1 MTDMRPAIC
10 QINVR
15 AMAQNTESGTLVGH
29 SSNLLLRLGCVR
41 LGSEISSGGAGLG
54 EEAREDRV
62 DKGSEQ
68 DLSTRCLR
76 KSHPEDE
83 DKLEGVVKC
92 CNRSIQFF
100 QNVERGPAY
109 GTNKQ
114 H

>member
-1 MTDMRPAIC
+1 M
-10 QINVR
+10 N
-15 AMAQNTESGTLVGH
+15 
-29 SSNLLLRLGCVR
+29 
-41 LGSEISSGGAGLG
+41 
-54 EEAREDRV
+54 
-62 DKGSEQ
+62 KGSEQ

-100 QNVERGPAY
+100 QNVERGLAY
-109 GTNKQ
+109 GTNKR